1 MALPPSF
8 MTSKALQGYNPQF
21 LDTAPAATPATGSPD
36 LTNRLLQ
43 IMAGNLGGTLS
54 SGEKLSALGALLKSV
69 SRGSQ
74 TSPQQVMQQVQQ
86 QKMQEVQGALQ
97 IQELRRQAAQQANT
111 AAIRERL
118 LANAKTE
125 DERDQIRLLDEA
137 NLQQFALKRLD
148 QPAGDVETKKR
159 QLDTYFKIL
168 KEEGPENASA
178 YWRLVA
184 PGQVV
189 GSIES
194 GLKVYNP
201 PEPTMPRGSAAGGVT
216 EIAPPQPKPVEP
228 TEGERT
234 AGFLTKR
241 LNDALETI
249 NRVGKDNPEALS
261 PSFGTEAIRGIFG
274 ETAANAISSPERQQI
289 EAAQLDALD
298 AALTLGTGAA
308 YTREQ
313 LEGYRKSYFPQ
324 IGDDPA
330 TIADKARR
338 REVLFESAKIKAGR
352 AAPKPSGQKKPS
364 GPRTFTIDGKKIT
377 VTPKG

>member
-1 MALPPSF
+1 MASPYDLMNSQALRNYRPNL
-8 MTSKALQGYNPQF
+8 MTN
-21 LDTAPAATPATGSPD
+21 APMAQAQSEAPD
-36 LTNRLLQ
+36 LTNRMLEILG
-43 IMAGNLGGTLS
+43 GNFGGTLS
-54 SGEKLSALGALLKSV
+54 SGERLSALGALLKSV

-74 TSPQQVMQQVQQ
+74 TSPQQVMQAIQQ
-86 QKMQEVQGALQ
+86 QKLGQVQGALQ
-97 IQELRRQAAQQANT
+97 VQELRKQAAEKAN
-111 AAIRERL
+111 AAQIRERL

-125 DERDQIRLLDEA
+125 EERDQIRLLDEA
-137 NLQQFALKRLD
+137 GLQQFALKRLD
-148 QPAGDVETKKR
+148 RPADDVETKQR
-159 QLDTYFKIL
+159 QLNTYFKIYN
-168 KEEGPENASA
+168 EEGPEKASA

-194 GLKVYNP
+194 GLSVYNP
-201 PEPTMPRGSAAGGVT
+201 PEPTMARGSAVGGVS
-216 EIAPPQPKPVEP
+216 EITAPRPKPVEP
-228 TEGERT
+228 TESERT

-241 LNDALETI
+241 LNDALQTI
-249 NRVGKDNPEALS
+249 DRIGQTDPEALS
-261 PSFGTEAIRGIFG
+261 PSFGTEAVRGILG
-274 ETAANAISSPERQQI
+274 ETAANVISSPARQQV

-324 IGDDPA
+324 VGDDPA

-338 REVLFESAKIKAGR
+338 RQVLFESAKIKAGR
-352 AAPKPSGQKKPS
+352 SAPKPSAPKKPS

-377 VTPKG
+377 VTKG